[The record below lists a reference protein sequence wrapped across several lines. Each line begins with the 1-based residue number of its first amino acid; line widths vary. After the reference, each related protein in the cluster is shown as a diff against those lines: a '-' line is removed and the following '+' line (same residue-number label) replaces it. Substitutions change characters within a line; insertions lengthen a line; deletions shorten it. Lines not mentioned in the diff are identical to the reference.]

1 MIKTITT
8 GIKKLLEKGFFH
20 LFFSNFLIQFMV
32 FGSQMLVA
40 GLLLPEDLGRIKVL
54 QTIVDVASIIAG
66 GGLVVAV
73 LKMVPETSNRTKQKF
88 VLQYSLKHAFLFS
101 IGFFLILNILSFLG
115 LLSSDSEINS
125 FFPAFS
131 IVLLASPIS
140 LIMVRYFQA
149 LDHFKKVSVIQFFT
163 KTLSVGF
170 IIAFTYFYLLKG
182 YVLGVVLG
190 FIITLIYLLYALKS
204 DIFKSS
210 FIDTNIKN
218 KLVKQITNLSKF
230 NFFGQLSDQLRIYAG
245 FFIANY
251 FILDRE
257 IFGQYSFA
265 LILIQGLGVV
275 SSSVQQFVLP
285 KFSKL
290 SGNKPLFFKELR
302 SYEKKYFVITLLIFL
317 GAQMII
323 PLMVDVL
330 FSGKYNAAIPYFRVL
345 LFGWLIFSA
354 FTLKGAAFIGLGRLD
369 ISFKISFYVLL
380 LIIPLLGLLCY
391 YYGIWSV
398 VFGYVLQ
405 NVLNYFISYR
415 FIKSVKKETLNQC
428 L

>member
-1 MIKTITT
+1 MLKTLSFE
-8 GIKKLLEKGFFH
+8 IKKLLEKGFFH

-54 QTIVDVASIIAG
+54 QTIIDVASIIAG

-73 LKMVPETSNRTKQKF
+73 LKMVPETTNKIKQKF

-101 IGFFLILNILSFLG
+101 IGVFVLLNILSFLG

-149 LDHFKKVSVIQFFT
+149 LDQFIKVSVIQFFT
-163 KTLSVGF
+163 KTISVSF
-170 IIAFTYFYLLKG
+170 IIGFTYFYLLKG

-190 FIITLIYLLYALKS
+190 FIVTLLYLLFVLKN

-210 FIDTNIKN
+210 IIDADKKN
-218 KLVKQITNLSKF
+218 RLVKQIKNLSKF
-230 NFFGQLSDQLRIYAG
+230 NFFGQVSDQLRVYAG

-257 IFGQYSFA
+257 VFGQYSFA
-265 LILIQGLGVV
+265 IILIQGLGVI

-290 SGNKPLFFKELR
+290 STNKILFFKELR
-302 SYEKKYFVITLLIFL
+302 NFEKKYFIIALLIFFS
-317 GAQMII
+317 AQLII
-323 PLMVDVL
+323 PYMVDIIFL
-330 FSGKYNAAIPYFRVL
+330 GKYNEAMPYFRL
-345 LFGWLIFSA
+345 LLLGWLIYST
-354 FTLKGAAFIGLGRLD
+354 FTLKGPAFIGLGRLD
-369 ISFKISFYVLL
+369 LSFKISFYVLIT
-380 LIIPLLGLLCY
+380 IIPFIIILCY
-391 YYGIWSV
+391 YFGIWGV
-398 VFGYVLQ
+398 VVGYVMQ
-405 NVLNYFISYR
+405 AIISSLYTSN
-415 FIKSVKKETLNQC
+415 FIKKI
-428 L
+428 

>member
-1 MIKTITT
+1 MNKIKVLVFAMNTLF
-8 GIKKLLEKGFFH
+8 KKGFFH

-73 LKMVPETSNRTKQKF
+73 LKMVPETSNRIKQKF

-101 IGFFLILNILSFLG
+101 VGVFLVLNLLSSLG

-125 FFPAFS
+125 FFPTFS

-149 LDHFKKVSVIQFFT
+149 LDQFKRVSFIQFFT
-163 KTLSVGF
+163 KTLSICF
-170 IIAFTYFYLLKG
+170 IIVFTYFYLLKG
-182 YVLGVVLG
+182 YVYGVVLG
-190 FIITLIYLLYALKS
+190 FIITLMYLLYALKV
-204 DIFKSS
+204 DIFKS
-210 FIDTNIKN
+210 FTIDVNIKN
-218 KLVKQITNLSKF
+218 KLIKQIKNLSKF
-230 NFFGQLSDQLRIYAG
+230 NFFGQVSDQLRVYAG

-257 IFGQYSFA
+257 LFGQYSFA

-290 SGNKPLFFKELR
+290 SVNRHLFFKELR
-302 SYEKKYFVITLLIFL
+302 SYEKKYFLIALLLFT
-317 GAQMII
+317 GAQIVI
-323 PLMVDVL
+323 PSVVDFL
-330 FSGKYNAAIPYFRVL
+330 FSGKYNVAMPYFRVL
-345 LFGWLIFSA
+345 LFGWLIYSA

-369 ISFKISFYVLL
+369 MSFKISFYVLL
-380 LIIPLLGLLCY
+380 LIIPLLIVLCY
-391 YYGIWSV
+391 YYGIWGV
-398 VFGYVLQ
+398 VFGYILQ
-405 NVLNYFISYR
+405 NTINYFISYR
-415 FIKSVKKETLNQC
+415 LINSVKKETLN
-428 L
+428 

>member
-1 MIKTITT
+1 VNKIKVLVFEMNTLF
-8 GIKKLLEKGFFH
+8 KKGFFH

-54 QTIVDVASIIAG
+54 QTIVDVASIVAG

-73 LKMVPETSNRTKQKF
+73 LKMVPETQNKTNQKF
-88 VLQYSLKHAFLFS
+88 ILQYSLKHAFLFS
-101 IGFFLILNILSFLG
+101 VGVFIILNILSFLG

-149 LDHFKKVSVIQFFT
+149 LDQFKKVSVIQFFT
-163 KTLSVGF
+163 KSLSVGF

-182 YVLGVVLG
+182 YFLGVVLG
-190 FIITLIYLLYALKS
+190 FIITLVYLLYALKG

-210 FIDTNIKN
+210 FIDNNIKN
-218 KLVKQITNLSKF
+218 KLVKQIINLSKF
-230 NFFGQLSDQLRIYAG
+230 NFFCQVSDQLRVYAG

-257 IFGQYSFA
+257 LFGQYSFA

-302 SYEKKYFVITLLIFL
+302 NYENKYFLIALLLFI
-317 GAQMII
+317 GAQVVI
-323 PLMVDVL
+323 PFVVDFL
-330 FSGKYNAAIPYFRVL
+330 FSGKYNAAMPYFRVL
-345 LFGWLIFSA
+345 LFGWLIYSA
-354 FTLKGAAFIGLGRLD
+354 ITLKGPAFIGLGRLD
-369 ISFKISFYVLL
+369 MSFKISFNI
-380 LIIPLLGLLCY
+380 LIIIIPVLIVLCY
-391 YYGIWSV
+391 CFGIWGV
-398 VFGYVLQ
+398 IFGYLIQ
-405 NVLNYFISYR
+405 AIISYFYTIN
-415 FIKSVKKETLNQC
+415 FIKKI
-428 L
+428 